1 MKTTYLIDELKV
13 TVAVLVVEQLLL
25 GIDRVRA
32 NRGQHEKHRKGKP
45 QLMHLASDCC
55 DAVPIP
61 PLALLRQKNRRPLYT
76 NEPNKSHAHT
86 HTHKSAPIYS
96 LLPLWFDADA
106 PKTQPLCG
114 ICKHSGLAGRMTR
127 FTNTLPSTNANR
139 DAHAC

>member
-61 PLALLRQKNRRPLYT
+61 PLALFAAKNRRPLYT

-96 LLPLWFDADA
+96 LC
-106 PKTQPLCG
+106 LCG
-114 ICKHSGLAGRMTR
+114 LMRLHQKLNPCVVYA
-127 FTNTLPSTNANR
+127 NTPVWQVE
-139 DAHAC
+139 